1 VQVGKGWA
9 YMGHTM
15 TISTRVMSVS
25 GLGGRSVKPTS
36 RRCGC
41 VTYRGVLGWGSAG
54 DGDGEK
60 DFVAK
65 EMSIVKS
72 RRRNAVI
79 NVIVGGIVCY
89 LEDIQVS
96 SRYIPKLAITV
107 GSQKHK
113 Y

>member
-1 VQVGKGWA
+1 
-9 YMGHTM
+9 MGHTM

-25 GLGGRSVKPTS
+25 GLAGRSTVKPTS

-41 VTYRGVLGWGSAG
+41 GTYRGVLGWGSA
-54 DGDGEK
+54 GEK